1 MYNNSYNTSETAMRL
16 SFRSKLFLP
25 LVLSWICL
33 LAVMTV
39 NVYRD
44 RELRLEER
52 KTQLHDAGDMA
63 LSITKEYAAM
73 AASGAMPEA
82 DAKKQALLRIKALRY
97 GKTGYITVLSP
108 SAVLM
113 HPLKSDLDGTDPA
126 KLVDPNG
133 VALAIEG
140 IRLVQQQGEGFTRYE
155 WPKPGAKSNKPQPK
169 LSFNNGYQ
177 PWGWA
182 FQTGTYID
190 DLDDAFV
197 HDLSVSAALLAVVG
211 LLLTGVVAL
220 IVRSAL
226 RTIGGEPEA
235 AAEIARQIA
244 AGNLDAHVPVA
255 VNDDSS
261 LMAAMRTMRDGLA
274 NIVSQVR
281 QATDTISTASSEI
294 ASGNM
299 DLSTRTE
306 QQAGAL
312 QQTASSMEELTSTV
326 RQNADNARQ
335 ADTMAG
341 SASGIAVRGGEV
353 VARVV
358 GTMEDIHAASKKIV
372 DIIGV
377 IDGIAFQTNILALNA
392 AVEAARA
399 GEQGRGFAVVAS
411 EVRSL
416 AQRSAAAAKEIKAL
430 IDDSVGKVD
439 AGTRLVGEAGATMRE
454 VVGSVQKVTDLVA
467 EISAASSEQTGG
479 IEQVNRAIAE
489 MDNATQQNAALVEE
503 AAAAAHAMQE
513 QAARLSELVRV
524 FRMKGE
530 APAAAAMATAP
541 VAKAPA
547 PAPALKKPASAA
559 IVPRAPAAD
568 AGTARIA
575 RTAEGDWEEF

>member
-197 HDLSVSAALLAVVG
+197 HDLAVSAALLAVVG

-559 IVPRAPAAD
+559 IVSRAPAAD

>member
-559 IVPRAPAAD
+559 IVPRALAAD